1 MKILVKRER
10 LDTVVSPEAQA
21 PTGGVDVT
29 EAELYAEVEL
39 LTSSDLL
46 EDVVRSTAS

>member
-1 MKILVKRER
+1 MN
-10 LDTVVSPEAQA
+10 
-21 PTGGVDVT
+21 

-46 EDVVRSTAS
+46 EDVVRSTDLMKAENGRNRSVG